1 MQNPVL
7 QVKNLSKAYASQ
19 EILTGISFKVM
30 PGDIVGLIGE
40 NGAGKTTMMNI
51 IAGLRKPSGGAVA
64 VCGKTLNR
72 NGADYYSNIGFAF
85 DSMAFYPYM
94 NAIDN
99 LRLFTDD
106 NDKIETLLEYFG
118 LGASKNKSVS
128 TYSLGMRQKLNLIRA
143 VICEP
148 KLIVMDEP
156 INGLDPKAVADF
168 KQYIR
173 GYVEQH
179 QGALLISS
187 HALKELLFFC
197 NKYIFIKNKNIFA
210 QIDVQE
216 SPIESMD
223 SYIDTSTGK
232 SGENGGNGCVESL
245 ISMNGPHLM
254 VERLHRVYFRSADI
268 SSGEITSQAYLLQ
281 EGQTVLENIY
291 LSM

>member
-118 LGASKNKSVS
+118 LGASQNKSVS

-168 KQYIR
+168 KQYIK
-173 GYVEQH
+173 GYVAEH

-197 NKYIFIKNKNIFA
+197 NKYIFIKNKNIFE

-232 SGENGGNGCVESL
+232 SGENGSNECVESL
-245 ISMNGPHLM
+245 ISMNIPHLM
-254 VERLHRVYFRSADI
+254 VERLRRVYFRSADV
-268 SSGEITSQAYLLQ
+268 SSEKIVSQVYLLQ

>member
-72 NGADYYSNIGFAF
+72 NGADYYANIGFAF

-94 NAIDN
+94 NAVEN
-99 LRLFTDD
+99 LHLFTDD
-106 NDKIETLLEYFG
+106 NDKIDTLLAYFG
-118 LGASKNKSVS
+118 LGESKGRMVS

-168 KQYIR
+168 KQYIK
-173 GYVEQH
+173 EH

-210 QIDVQE
+210 QIDAQE

-223 SYIDTSTGK
+223 SYIDTMAEK
-232 SGENGGNGCVESL
+232 SSEGGSNKCLDNLV
-245 ISMNGPHLM
+245 SMNVPHLM
-254 VERLHRVYFRSADI
+254 VERLHRIYFRAADVN
-268 SSGEITSQAYLLQ
+268 SEEIASQTYVLQ
-281 EGQTVLENIY
+281 QGQTVLENIY